1 MRQKTGGRQ
10 KGTPNKLTSRIK
22 EEIGDI
28 VNHTL
33 MSIDI
38 ANLKPIE
45 KIKLLQVLCQY
56 IIPRLTTQHLDIE
69 KQEAPREVQIT
80 IVDTDGN
87 VKEKVKETTKSI
99 SMLDE
104 KDLGL
109 LHCMDCYF
117 ELKADGLHWQ
127 EIEEEEYYDEDYDEE
142 W

>member
-1 MRQKTGGRQ
+1 MNNTGKKFGGRQ

-69 KQEAPREVQIT
+69 KHEAPTEVQIT

-87 VKEKVKETTKSI
+87 VKEKVQETTKSI

-109 LHCMDCYF
+109 MQDMN
-117 ELKADGLHWQ
+117 
-127 EIEEEEYYDEDYDEE
+127 EIIWGDVEKV
-142 W
+142 

>member
-1 MRQKTGGRQ
+1 MNNTGKKFGGRT

-69 KQEAPREVQIT
+69 KRETPREVQIT

-87 VKEKVKETTKSI
+87 VKEKVKETTEVVMYLSSNVLISNFPNFLSSI
-99 SMLDE
+99 T
-104 KDLGL
+104 
-109 LHCMDCYF
+109 CP
-117 ELKADGLHWQ
+117 KANNGSNKNSSFF
-127 EIEEEEYYDEDYDEE
+127 ICF
-142 W
+142 

>member
-1 MRQKTGGRQ
+1 MNNTGKKFGGRR
-10 KGTPNKLTSRIK
+10 KRTPNKLTSRIK

-69 KQEAPREVQIT
+69 KHEAPREVQIT

-109 LHCMDCYF
+109 MEDMDKIIWGVV
-117 ELKADGLHWQ
+117 EKV
-127 EIEEEEYYDEDYDEE
+127 
-142 W
+142 

>member
-69 KQEAPREVQIT
+69 KHEAPREVQIT

-109 LHCMDCYF
+109 MEDMDKIIWRDKY
-117 ELKADGLHWQ
+117 KH
-127 EIEEEEYYDEDYDEE
+127 
-142 W
+142 

>member
-1 MRQKTGGRQ
+1 MR
-10 KGTPNKLTSRIK
+10 KLREFINQERKVSSWYDSSDDELDMLMRNRRVRSRIK

-69 KQEAPREVQIT
+69 KRETPREVQIT

-87 VKEKVKETTKSI
+87 VKEKVKETTEVV

-109 LHCMDCYF
+109 MEDMN
-117 ELKADGLHWQ
+117 
-127 EIEEEEYYDEDYDEE
+127 EIIWGDVD
-142 W
+142 